1 MAKRLLDRQVSVVE
15 YMTSGAAIFGDGC
28 NLSPALHGI
37 DRGLLRLEAR
47 FSYAKR
53 MEKVAA
59 VFPRTFR
66 LLGNG
71 EAAIVRAFIETC
83 PPTTISRLENAR
95 QFHRFLVSR
104 WMLAAPDPPYIC
116 DVAACELAC
125 ADVDADVVDRTS
137 PIGSGAQDVRPR
149 AVRRSP
155 AVVLLRCA
163 YDVRPIFEAG
173 LEHPAPIRRETPL
186 VIVVP
191 PGADGPQVFEVIA
204 PLFDVLAA
212 LDDWTDPR
220 ELNTAP
226 EFVDFLADL
235 SAQGLI
241 EVRR

>member
-1 MAKRLLDRQVSVVE
+1 MVKRLLDRQVSVVE

-28 NLSPALHGI
+28 DPFPALHGI
-37 DRGLLRLEAR
+37 DRRLLRLEAH
-47 FSYAKR
+47 FSHAKR
-53 MEKVAA
+53 MEKITA
-59 VFPRTFR
+59 VFPRTFG
-66 LLGNG
+66 LLGSG
-71 EAAIVRAFIETC
+71 EAAIVRAFVDAC

-95 QFHRFLVSR
+95 QFHRFLASC
-104 WMLAAPDPPYIC
+104 WMQSAPDPPYIC

-125 ADVDADVVDRTS
+125 ADVDTDVEDRGS
-137 PIGSGAQDVRPR
+137 PPGANASDALSRG
-149 AVRRSP
+149 VRRSP

-163 YDVRPIFEAG
+163 YDIRPIFEAG
-173 LEHPAPIRRETPL
+173 SGHPAPIRRETPL
-186 VIVVP
+186 AIVVP

-204 PLFDVLAA
+204 PLFDLFAE